1 MAKPRLLVA
10 DDHELLLDG
19 LRRLLEP
26 DFDLVGVV
34 KDGRAAVAAYEQLR
48 PDALLLDIGMQ
59 GLNGIEAA
67 RQISRAF
74 PDARLIFVTMQTD
87 RAYVEEAFRAGALGY
102 VVKQSAAA
110 ELLDAIKSVLRG
122 RRYLSARI
130 ASTMDAG
137 MANPSA
143 EQTSNFGG
151 RLTPRQREVLQ
162 LVAEGHSMKEIARIL
177 EISVRT
183 VEFHK
188 NGLIQQ
194 LGMRTVAQL
203 TRYAMDQKIAV

>member
-26 DFDLVGVV
+26 DFELVGVV
-34 KDGRAAVAAYEQLR
+34 KDGRAAVSAYEQLR

-67 RQISRAF
+67 RQISRQF

-130 ASTMDAG
+130 AAAMDAAAPPASG
-137 MANPSA
+137 EA
-143 EQTSNFGG
+143 TSNFGG

-177 EISVRT
+177 DISVRT

>member
-26 DFDLVGVV
+26 DFELVGVV

-48 PDALLLDIGMQ
+48 PDALLLDISMQ

-102 VVKQSAAA
+102 VVKQGAAV
-110 ELLDAIKSVLRG
+110 ELLDAIKAVLRG
-122 RRYLSARI
+122 RRYLSPRI
-130 ASTMDAG
+130 AAAMDAG
-137 MANPSA
+137 VPAPSGESTA
-143 EQTSNFGG
+143 GFGG

-177 EISVRT
+177 DISVRT